1 MPYSLLLILALLIG
15 AAGFAVRR
23 RSELAGRLMIVG
35 GCVGALACLI
45 FQARSTL
52 FTPGP
57 KAPDRGQAAVAYFL
71 AQQVLREAGD
81 RQGVVLLLFPPE
93 QVFDE
98 DTVATYAGTFGRVL
112 RGFPGLKV
120 EVRRLAVTGKAAL
133 GGHLPLAAFQQA
145 TANVP
150 SPAAYVSF
158 TGVPPDVESLLSPPP
173 PKGPGLFVF
182 DPWGTTHWLAGL
194 RQGRIRMVIVP
205 RPGSPSGAAREIAG
219 EPGAV
224 LQQLYLTAT
233 PATADQ
239 IASQLGAK

>member
-1 MPYSLLLILALLIG
+1 MPYSLLLVLALVVG
-15 AAGFAVRR
+15 ALGFMVRR
-23 RSELAGRLMIVG
+23 RSELGGRLMILA
-35 GCVGALACLI
+35 GCVGAIVCLV
-45 FQARSTL
+45 FQVRSTL
-52 FTPGP
+52 FAPGP
-57 KAPDRGQAAVAYFL
+57 KPPDRGQAAVAYFL

-98 DTVATYAGTFGRVL
+98 DTVGTYAGTFGRVL

-120 EVRRLAVTGKAAL
+120 EVRRLAATGKAAL

-145 TANVP
+145 TANVA

-158 TGVPPDVESLLSPPP
+158 AGVPPDIETLLSTPP

-205 RPGSPSGAAREIAG
+205 RPGSASGAGHEAAG
-219 EPGAV
+219 EPATV

-233 PATADQ
+233 PANADQ